1 MLATAAAAIHSVSPA
16 SAAFALTAAVLSA
29 SPALANFVNS
39 PASCQIPHIYE
50 MKRESLLL
58 SLVLFLLCSVIILVV
73 HEESNIAEDDQKY
86 VEERIKRERQNIT
99 IYFMKSEFYY
109 L

>member
-1 MLATAAAAIHSVSPA
+1 
-16 SAAFALTAAVLSA
+16 
-29 SPALANFVNS
+29 
-39 PASCQIPHIYE
+39 
-50 MKRESLLL
+50 MKRESLLP

-73 HEESNIAEDDQKY
+73 LEESNIADDDQKY